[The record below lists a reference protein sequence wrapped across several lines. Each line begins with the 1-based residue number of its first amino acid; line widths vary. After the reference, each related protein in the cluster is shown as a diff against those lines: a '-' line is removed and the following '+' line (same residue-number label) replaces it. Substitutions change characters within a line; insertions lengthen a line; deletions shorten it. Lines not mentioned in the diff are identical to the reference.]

1 MGKETTTSGRISGET
16 VTAPKGQGSMSYKL
30 SGKRTENYIMYLLC
44 MVFRSSLTGDLTFYI
59 FRRRIMH
66 KKLFIPGPVEVTQ
79 DILEKMA
86 TPMIGHRT
94 KDASKL
100 QKGIS
105 EKLQKLMYTD
115 NEILLSTSSGSGL
128 MEGAV
133 RSCTSKRAAVFSVG
147 AFGNRWYTM
156 ATSNNVPAD
165 LFKSEQGKP
174 TTAEMVDDALS
185 TGKYDLIT
193 ITHNET
199 STGIMNPVEE
209 IAQVMKKYPEVVW
222 CLDAVSSLGGTKI
235 EVDAL
240 GVDICITST
249 QKCLGLPPG
258 MAICSFS
265 EKARQAATKVEFRG
279 TYLDLL
285 ELYNYIQKKDY
296 QYPSTPSLSHMFALD
311 YQLDKILEEGIE
323 ERFARHLEMAKIVRA
338 WAKENFELFP
348 EERYASNTLTAVKNT
363 RGISVAD
370 LNKKLGDRGYT
381 ISNGYGDL
389 KEITF
394 RIAHMADTKVD
405 EIREL
410 LAIIDELI

>member
-1 MGKETTTSGRISGET
+1 MPPGLYSANRTAAGQAAAGRG
-16 VTAPKGQGSMSYKL
+16 
-30 SGKRTENYIMYLLC
+30 N
-44 MVFRSSLTGDLTFYI
+44 
-59 FRRRIMH
+59 MH
-66 KKLFIPGPVEVTQ
+66 KKLFIPGPVEVREDVLQ
-79 DILEKMA
+79 KMA

-94 KDASKL
+94 KDASAL
-100 QKGIS
+100 QRGIS
-105 EKLQKLMYTD
+105 EKMRKLMYTE

-147 AFGNRWYTM
+147 SFGDRWYKM
-156 ATSNNVPAD
+156 ATSNGVPAD
-165 LFKSEQGKP
+165 LISSEPGKP
-174 TTAEMVDDALS
+174 TTPEMVDEALA
-185 TGKYDLIT
+185 TGKYDVIT

-199 STGIMNPVEE
+199 SSGVMNPVEE

-222 CLDAVSSLGGTKI
+222 CMDAVSSLGGTRI

-265 EKARQAATKVEFRG
+265 EKAAAAAAKVPCRG
-279 TYLDLL
+279 LYLDLL
-285 ELYNYIQKKDY
+285 DLYNYVRKKDY

-311 YQLDKILEEGIE
+311 YQLDRILEEGLDN
-323 ERFARHLEMAKIVRA
+323 RFARPHEMAGIVRGL
-338 WAKENFELFP
+338 AKDRFALFP
-348 EERYASNTLTAVKNT
+348 DEKYASNTLTAVKNT
-363 RGISVAD
+363 RGISVSE
-370 LNKKLGDRGYT
+370 LNKKLGEYGYM

-394 RIAHMADTKVD
+394 RIAHMADMTVA

-410 LAIIDELI
+410 LDLMDRLIA